1 MSLHHTKGLSSS
13 IGALVVVRL
22 VVVLIVVE
30 VAFGVVAIVVGFAVL
45 LAEGVEAV
53 EVGLPTL
60 LLQFPHLCM
69 HFPNATFSSEQSTSL
84 KKHSMSSVGQ
94 LSPAYN
100 VIEIIQLSL
109 H

>member
-22 VVVLIVVE
+22 VVVLMLVE
-30 VAFGVVAIVVGFAVL
+30 VVFVIVAIVVGFAVL
-45 LAEGVEAV
+45 LAEGVESV

-60 LLQFPHLCM
+60 LLQFPHFCM

-84 KKHSMSSVGQ
+84 KKHSKSSVGQ

-100 VIEIIQLSL
+100 VY
-109 H
+109 